1 MHELHECTSEP
12 ATQTP
17 QHSSQHTTPALAHSL
32 THSRCRTPSPPG
44 LTPCLTLTGTS
55 SGHPP
60 LLVPNPGLVAPILF
74 FLLKVVSFSSLL
86 KNFVGNNCSLFTH
99 SLTHSLSHGT
109 DGVVYLQDRGARAAH
124 SLYKVGASARE
135 GNAHSLG
142 ESIVRHVR
150 VEIPRGE

>member
-1 MHELHECTSEP
+1 VSARAARVVNQQPKHLNTD
-12 ATQTP
+12 
-17 QHSSQHTTPALAHSL
+17 SSQHTTPALAHSL

-74 FLLKVVSFSSLL
+74 FLLKKSFHSSLL

-99 SLTHSLSHGT
+99 SLTHSLTQSW
-109 DGVVYLQDRGARAAH
+109 DRRGRFTTRSRCQSS
-124 SLYKVGASARE
+124 SLPLRSGSFRT
-135 GNAHSLG
+135 
-142 ESIVRHVR
+142 
-150 VEIPRGE
+150 

>member
-60 LLVPNPGLVAPILF
+60 FLVPNPGLVAPILF

-99 SLTHSLSHGT
+99 SLTHSVMGQTGSFTSKIEVPEQLT
-109 DGVVYLQDRGARAAH
+109 PFTKWELP
-124 SLYKVGASARE
+124 
-135 GNAHSLG
+135 
-142 ESIVRHVR
+142 HVR
-150 VEIPRGE
+150 EMLTRSENQLSDTFALRFQEVSE